1 MFDTAKETEKDAQAQ
16 AALAAPIALTPA
28 QIAEVAA
35 GTALQPALG
44 PVGTK
49 GGIRVST

>member
-1 MFDTAKETEKDAQAQ
+1 MFDTPKETEKDAQAQ
-16 AALAAPIALTPA
+16 ATLAAPISLTPA

-35 GTALQPALG
+35 GTASLALVG

-49 GGIRVST
+49 GGIRVAV